1 MFDLIQ
7 WIRCHFTWEYCLV
20 ELCEFCA
27 PFFSC
32 KSSCKF
38 LMFVSDFDSFQS
50 VLQISKLSK
59 YNPLDLF
66 SKSKDRIHKAINDLF
81 TTPQNNFRV
90 FLNGSLIF
98 GGLGCAADSTN
109 FVISEAFEDA
119 LKPVIM
125 ADNGMRTRN
134 FLQLV
139 SETVYKSRVLDRL
152 LDVQKLDSFDIEGAV
167 HAYYDIIS
175 KSCPVCR
182 ELGGD
187 EVSHIYTSLH
197 SISLDESLKIVKDF
211 LIAATAKDCS
221 LMISFR
227 PREDEGSG
235 SPYNK
240 VYLESTDQN
249 FEYKVLLTSFI

>member
-1 MFDLIQ
+1 
-7 WIRCHFTWEYCLV
+7 
-20 ELCEFCA
+20 
-27 PFFSC
+27 
-32 KSSCKF
+32 
-38 LMFVSDFDSFQS
+38 MFVSDFDSFQS